1 MTRHWKLD
9 FVSNKAKERI
19 LKRVLQEYKT
29 YQIFEK
35 KERLSPV
42 KGTRT
47 IWVGKLTSRTM
58 LLEMEKPKQS
68 L

>member
-1 MTRHWKLD
+1 MIRIPQMKEKNAAKVMTRHWKLD

-35 KERLSPV
+35 KNVCHP
-42 KGTRT
+42 
-47 IWVGKLTSRTM
+47 
-58 LLEMEKPKQS
+58 
-68 L
+68 

>member
-35 KERLSPV
+35 KNVCHPWRAHVRFE
-42 KGTRT
+42 
-47 IWVGKLTSRTM
+47 
-58 LLEMEKPKQS
+58 
-68 L
+68 